1 MKRSYSG
8 FSLLFKNTCLLKD
21 LSLKRVKMKMLEMGV
36 LKLCRD
42 ISMWE
47 GMSEARGFS
56 LPLKWGGLIARAMS
70 LFPLEGP
77 EGRAGVSPRLAVSHL
92 QTGGPGSQGWKRK
105 FMAIQVSDEGPCDGH
120 GWQRGIVKGQNGPF
134 SSASVANTTLCFL
147 LRQKARSKGQ
157 TWSQHPELP
166 ALARGVYVHVFCTHI
181 MCVNACVVCCEGHVC
196 VCVCVYGI
204 CCECANLMYV

>member
-134 SSASVANTTLCFL
+134 LLPLWPTQPCASCSGRRHGARGRHGLSTQSCLHLFEECMCMSFVHTLC
-147 LRQKARSKGQ
+147 
-157 TWSQHPELP
+157 
-166 ALARGVYVHVFCTHI
+166 V
-181 MCVNACVVCCEGHVC
+181 
-196 VCVCVYGI
+196 
-204 CCECANLMYV
+204 